1 MNINQL
7 QYFQV
12 VCKFENISKAAQE
25 LHVSQ
30 SAVSKSIRELEREFE
45 LNLFNRFNNT
55 LILTTEGKHFLERTN
70 RILSEVN
77 LLYTQ
82 VRDIHHTNNIIR
94 IGITPLSGSCL
105 LPPFYQELYDY
116 DSSLVLEPIELNVF
130 PLLNE
135 MMSEK
140 IDVGLIIANEMDLSH
155 FGSVSLLDTSLVFC
169 TNIYNPLSKKEK
181 ISMEDLREEPLVLI
195 TPDSIENKLL
205 SKRFSDKGIIPNVI
219 FRSDQVYTIQHC
231 INHEIASSFL
241 YDIIVPRNQEIRQIP
256 LEDPIIL
263 HICLVW
269 KKERYLHSGMQKII
283 RFAKQFRFTH
293 YHG

>member
-7 QYFQV
+7 QYFQI
-12 VCKFENISKAAQE
+12 VCKYENISKAAQE

-30 SAVSKSIRELEREFE
+30 SAVSKSIRELEREFAI
-45 LNLFNRFNNT
+45 NLFHRFNNT
-55 LILTTEGKHFLERTN
+55 LALTTEGKHFLARTN
-70 RILSEVN
+70 GILSEVN

-82 VRDIHHTNNIIR
+82 IRDIQQTNNIIR
-94 IGITPLSGSCL
+94 IGMTPLSGCCL

-116 DSSLVLEPIELNVF
+116 DSRLILEPIELNVS

-135 MMSEK
+135 IMSEK
-140 IDVGLIIANEMDLSH
+140 IDVGLIIADELDLSR
-155 FGSVSLLDTSLVFC
+155 FGSICILETSLVFC
-169 TNIYNPLSKKEK
+169 TNIFNPLAKKET
-181 ISMEDLREEPLVLI
+181 ISIEDLREEPLVLI
-195 TPDSIENKLL
+195 TPDSIESKLL
-205 SKRFSDKGIIPNVI
+205 SKRFSDRGITPNVI
-219 FRSDQVYTIQHC
+219 LHSDQVYTIQHC

-256 LEDPIIL
+256 LEEPTML

-269 KKERYLHSGMQKII
+269 KKDRYLHSGIQKILQ
-283 RFAKQFRFTH
+283 FARQFRFTH

>member
-45 LNLFNRFNNT
+45 INLFNRFNNVLT
-55 LILTTEGKHFLERTN
+55 LTTEGKHFLERTN
-70 RILSEVN
+70 HILSEVN

-82 VRDIHHTNNIIR
+82 VRDIHQTNNIIR
-94 IGITPLSGSCL
+94 IGMTPLLGCCL

-116 DSSLVLEPIELNVF
+116 DSNLILEPIERNVF
-130 PLLNE
+130 PVLNE
-135 MMSEK
+135 IMSEK
-140 IDVGLIIANEMDLSH
+140 IDVGLIIANAMDLSH
-155 FGSVSLLDTSLVFC
+155 FGIISLLDTSLVFC
-169 TNIYNPLSKKEK
+169 TNIYNPLSKKES
-181 ISMEDLREEPLVLI
+181 ISIEDLREEPLVLI
-195 TPDSIENKLL
+195 TPDSIESKLL
-205 SKRFSDKGIIPNVI
+205 AKRFSDRRISPNVI

-241 YDIIVPRNQEIRQIP
+241 YDIIVPRNREICQIP
-256 LEDPIIL
+256 LEDPIVL

-269 KKERYLHSGMQKII
+269 KKDRYLHSGIQKILQ
-283 RFAKQFRFTH
+283 FAKQFQFTH

>member
-7 QYFQV
+7 QYFQI

-45 LNLFNRFNNT
+45 INLFHRFNNT
-55 LILTTEGKHFLERTN
+55 LTLTTEGKHFLERAN
-70 RILSEVN
+70 CILSEVN

-82 VRDIHHTNNIIR
+82 IKDLHQTNHIIR
-94 IGITPLSGSCL
+94 IGMTPLAGCCL
-105 LPPFYQELYDY
+105 LPPFYQELHDY
-116 DSSLVLEPIELNVF
+116 DSSLILEPIELNVF

-135 MMSEK
+135 IMSEK
-140 IDVGLIIANEMDLSH
+140 MDAGLIIANELDLSS
-155 FGSVSLLDTSLVFC
+155 FGSISILDTSLVFC
-169 TNIYNPLSKKEK
+169 TNIYNPLAKKET
-181 ISMEDLREEPLVLI
+181 ISIDDLREEPLVLV

-205 SKRFSDKGIIPNVI
+205 SKRFSDKGITPNVI
-219 FRSDQVYTIQHC
+219 LRSDQVYTIQHC

-241 YDIIVPRNQEIRQIP
+241 YDIIVPRNQEICQIP
-256 LEDPIIL
+256 LDDPIIL
-263 HICLVW
+263 HVCLIW
-269 KKERYLHSGMQKII
+269 KKDRYLHSGMQKII
-283 RFAKQFRFTH
+283 QFARQFRFTH